1 MILPNFILS
10 SRVNQH
16 WQYSGID
23 SLDFCNDKQH
33 FKQYPYDISYHY
45 NSRGYRDQEWPATV
59 EELKKCI
66 WCVGDS
72 FTVGL
77 GSPVEHTWPGLLQK
91 QTGQRIINVSM
102 DGASNNWIAR
112 QVNMIQDEIEPENIV
127 IMWSYLHRRES
138 NDCTKSDEERRIQND
153 KDLNNHGDL
162 LNFQHCKDLVKNHS
176 NNPVQLS
183 IPDYTGI
190 NPTETLDSIDQ
201 SWQNIR
207 GKDWPYNVPRSM
219 QKLLSLPEY
228 IQVELK
234 EHFKTWNEIET
245 SLRLQSL
252 LSILEND
259 IIKVDRIDIA
269 RDGHHFDLLTAQWVV
284 DQITTQLTLSGR
296 L

>member
-1 MILPNFILS
+1 MILPDFVLT

-23 SLDFCNDKQH
+23 SLNYCNDKKH
-33 FKQYPYDISYHY
+33 FKQYPYNISYHY

-66 WCVGDS
+66 WCFGDS
-72 FTVGL
+72 FTVGI
-77 GSPVEHTWPGLLQK
+77 GSPLEHTWPYLLEK
-91 QTGQRIINVSM
+91 KLGTRVINISL
-102 DGASNNWIAR
+102 DGASNNWIAC
-112 QVNMIQDEIEPENIV
+112 QVKMVQNEIRPKNIV

-138 NDCTKSDEERRIQND
+138 ADCTKTDEARRIQND
-153 KDLNNHGDL
+153 RDLDNHGDL

-176 NNPVQLS
+176 SNPVQLS

-190 NPTETLDSIDQ
+190 NPTRELDSIDQ

-207 GKDWPYNVPRSM
+207 GKDWPYNVPRSI
-219 QKLLSLPEY
+219 QELLSLSEN
-228 IQVELK
+228 IQFELK
-234 EHFKTWNEIET
+234 EQFKTWNKIET
-245 SLRLQSL
+245 SLRLQSFLSL
-252 LSILEND
+252 LESN
-259 IIKVDRIDIA
+259 IIKVDRIDLA

-284 DQITTQLTLSGR
+284 DQITTHLMLPCR